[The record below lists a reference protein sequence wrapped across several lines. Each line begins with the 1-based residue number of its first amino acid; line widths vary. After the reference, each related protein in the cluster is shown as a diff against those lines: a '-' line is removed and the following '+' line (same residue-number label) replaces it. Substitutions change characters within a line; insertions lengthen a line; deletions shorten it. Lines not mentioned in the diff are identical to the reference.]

1 MKFSTS
7 LVKFAIDDS
16 HLLLVDLSNLFI
28 EKESEAVVVSLRECE
43 VVKGPDL
50 LIEEGPVATIDG
62 AHPVRRIQRGNDHH
76 NRQRRQCDEHLVT
89 NLEVRQKTHLYSP
102 LGAITLARLNLA
114 GK

>member
-28 EKESEAVVVSLRECE
+28 EKESEAVVVSLREGD

-50 LIEEGPVATIDG
+50 LVEEGPVATING
-62 AHPVRRIQRGNDHH
+62 AHLIRRIQRGNDHH
-76 NRQRRQCDEHLVT
+76 NRQRRQSDEQLGT
-89 NLEVRQKTHLYSP
+89 DLEVRQKTHLYSP
-102 LGAITLARLNLA
+102 LGAISLEE
-114 GK
+114 GPF